1 MHGRFH
7 VVSRARRVYLRAMTT
22 SGLPPAGRREPLLN
36 LPPAVAGFLLLI
48 AGIHLLRVF
57 VLSDDANYWV
67 LLTFAFLPARIS
79 GTIDLA
85 FPGGIAGELWTF
97 VTYGLL
103 HANFAHLI
111 VNGVWLAAFG
121 SPLAWRFG
129 VTRFLLFSA
138 GGAAAG
144 ALAHLALHSGEA
156 IPLVGASAAI
166 SAHMAAICRFGFG
179 TLGSFRAATPEDW
192 QRPARP
198 LVEALRDRR
207 VLGFLIA
214 WFAVNL
220 AFGLT
225 NAGGAVQ
232 SGAIAWEAHIGGFL
246 FGLLAFR
253 FFDPYRNPAVD
264 RTAP

>member
-1 MHGRFH
+1 
-7 VVSRARRVYLRAMTT
+7 
-22 SGLPPAGRREPLLN
+22 
-36 LPPAVAGFLLLI
+36 
-48 AGIHLLRVF
+48 
-57 VLSDDANYWV
+57 
-67 LLTFAFLPARIS
+67 
-79 GTIDLA
+79 
-85 FPGGIAGELWTF
+85 LWTF

-103 HANFAHLI
+103 HANFAHLL

-144 ALAHLALHSGEA
+144 ALAHLALHSGDT

-166 SAHMAAICRFGFG
+166 SGHMAAICRFGFG
-179 TLGSFRAATPEDW
+179 RLGALRASAPEDW

-225 NAGGAVQ
+225 NAAGAVQ

-253 FFDPYRNPAVD
+253 FFDPYRNPAAD

>member
-7 VVSRARRVYLRAMTT
+7 VVSRARRVYCRARTLP
-22 SGLPPAGRREPLLN
+22 GLPPDARREPLLN
-36 LPPAVAGFLLLI
+36 LPPAVAGFLVLI
-48 AGIHLLRVF
+48 VGIHLLRKF
-57 VLSDDANYWV
+57 FLSPEADEWV
-67 LLTFAFLPARIS
+67 LAALAFFPGRIT
-79 GTIDLA
+79 GGMDYR

-103 HANFAHLI
+103 HANFTHLI

-129 VTRFLLFSA
+129 VTRFALFSA
-138 GGAAAG
+138 GGAIAG
-144 ALAHLALHSGEA
+144 ALAHLAFHSSDA

-166 SAHMAAICRFGFG
+166 SGHMAAICRFGFG
-179 TLGSFRAATPEDW
+179 NLGSFRATTAEDW
-192 QRPARP
+192 RRPARP

-207 VLGFLIA
+207 VLGFLVA

-225 NAGGAVQ
+225 NAGGTVQ

>member
-1 MHGRFH
+1 
-7 VVSRARRVYLRAMTT
+7 MTT
-22 SGLPPAGRREPLLN
+22 PGLPPAGRREPLLN
-36 LPPAVAGFLLLI
+36 LPPAVAGFLLVI
-48 AGIHLLRVF
+48 VAIHLVRAFL
-57 VLSDDANYWV
+57 LSDEANVWTLV
-67 LLTFAFLPARIS
+67 TFAFIPARIG
-79 GTIDLA
+79 GTIDLP

-97 VTYGLL
+97 VTYALL

-111 VNGVWLAAFG
+111 VNSVWLAAFG

-138 GGAAAG
+138 GGAIAG
-144 ALAHLALHSGEA
+144 ALAHLALHSSEA

-166 SAHMAAICRFGFG
+166 SGHMAAICRFGFG
-179 TLGSFRAATPEDW
+179 RIGSLRGATAEDW

-198 LVEALRDRR
+198 LIEALRDRR

-225 NAGGAVQ
+225 NGAGAVQ

-253 FFDPYRNPAVD
+253 LFDPSRNRAFD